1 MAANPSESY
10 VLELQETLF
19 SLDYNPVRILGT
31 EAPEEFHKRISKA
44 QAIQDKRGCHPG
56 CPKVKTPKK
65 YIYDSKAS
73 LTAEQ
78 TVAVAL
84 GYSKD
89 EYGAYQ
95 YPTNDEIERSYEF
108 QTALRAEIRKRTQRK
123 SSPTWKPSKPGS

>member
-1 MAANPSESY
+1 M
-10 VLELQETLF
+10 ELST
-19 SLDYNPVRILGT
+19 
-31 EAPEEFHKRISKA
+31 EEFHKRISKA
-44 QAIQDKRGCHPG
+44 QAIQDKEDAILDAQA
-56 CPKVKTPKK
+56 KTPKK

-108 QTALRAEIRKRTQRK
+108 QTALRAEIVSHPTGSQALPGSHPNRGLRISRTQSHRPRQRPQ
-123 SSPTWKPSKPGS
+123 SLDDG